1 MNHIKDKEKR
11 KHKLNLNLIYRS
23 LKNKMNWI
31 REYKT
36 PYLYYSFIYFTL
48 LNTIRSF
55 SKKKKKTQFANN
67 PINTNILIKVMLGLC
82 LV

>member
-36 PYLYYSFIYFTL
+36 PVLILFIYIFHIIKHNSFL
-48 LNTIRSF
+48 LI
-55 SKKKKKTQFANN
+55 KKKKTQFANN